1 MKGNKLFASLSL
13 VAALGGLLA
22 YRFRRALFA
31 RRLGLPPVRN
41 DVRVHRNLRV
51 PVGHGLALAADHYE
65 PQDAGS
71 FPTIL
76 IRTPYGRRLAP
87 AFYAQ
92 RYAERGY
99 HVVVQDVRGRFDSD
113 GEFVPFVNEA
123 ADGQATVSWL
133 QQQPWFNGQLGLWG
147 QSYLGYVQWALAVSE
162 PHSVTS
168 LFPSIASSRG
178 PRTATGDALPLD
190 LALRWMVLLE
200 ALDHAPGGRGRLN
213 PWLAFSRM
221 TARGQDRVLRPAY
234 DHLPIEE
241 CDELLLG
248 EEVDYFRQQLREQP
262 PPSYVKSDLSN
273 RLDQVTSPVH
283 LLGGWYDFM
292 LHDLLADYS
301 RLRRAGRP
309 PYLTIGPWQ
318 HIDNEVARSGLREGL
333 NWFAATLKGQSDR
346 LRPAAVRLYVMG
358 AGEWRDFDGWP
369 PPASEQQWY
378 LQSQGAL
385 GPRPSS
391 QSPPDYYRYDPADP
405 TPAVGGARFYSGAG
419 PVDNRELEAR
429 SDVLT
434 YTGPL
439 LQEPLDVV
447 GPVRA
452 ILYVRSSLAHADFF
466 ARLCDVTP
474 DGRSVNICD
483 GLYRVQPGRGER
495 QPDGSLR
502 IEVDMWA
509 TAYRFQ
515 TGHAVRLQLS
525 SGAHPRFARNLG
537 TGEPPG
543 RGTEMQAA
551 EQTIYHD
558 EAHPSALVLPV
569 IG

>member
-1 MKGNKLFASLSL
+1 MKRNKLLGFLSL
-13 VAALGGLLA
+13 VAAVGAWFA

-31 RRLGLPPVRN
+31 RRLGLPPVQN
-41 DVRVHRNLRV
+41 EVHVHRNLRV
-51 PVGHGLALAADHYE
+51 PVGKELTLATDHYE
-65 PQDAGS
+65 PQGAGS

-76 IRTPYGRRLAP
+76 IRTPYGRRLVP

-92 RYAERGY
+92 RFAERGY

-113 GEFVPFVNEA
+113 GQFAPFLDEA

-133 QQQPWFNGQLGLWG
+133 RQQPWYNGVLGLWG
-147 QSYLGYVQWALAVSE
+147 QSYLGYVQWALAVAE
-162 PHSVTS
+162 PDGVTS

-178 PRTATGDALPLD
+178 PLTATDDALPLD

-213 PWLAFSRM
+213 PLLAFSRM

-234 DHLPIEE
+234 DHLPLEE

-248 EEVDYFRQQLREQP
+248 EEVEYFRRRFEAQLP
-262 PPSYVKSDLSN
+262 PAYEESNLSN
-273 RLDQVTSPVH
+273 RLDRVSSPVH

-292 LHDLLADYS
+292 LHDLLADYDT
-301 RLRRAGRP
+301 LRCAGRC

-318 HIDNEVARSGLREGL
+318 HTDNSVARNGLREGL
-333 NWFAATLKGQSDR
+333 DWFAATLKGQEDR
-346 LRPAAVRLYVMG
+346 LRAAPVRLHVMG
-358 AGEWRDFDGWP
+358 ADEWRNYECWP
-369 PPASEQQWY
+369 PPATDRSWY

-391 QSPPDYYRYDPADP
+391 ASAPDQYSYDPANP
-405 TPAVGGARFYSGAG
+405 TPAVGGALFYSGAG

-429 SDVLT
+429 PDVLT

-439 LQEPLDVV
+439 LDESLDVV

-452 ILYVRSSLAHADFF
+452 VLYVRSSLAHTDFF

-474 DGRSVNICD
+474 DGRSLNICD
-483 GLYRVQPGRGER
+483 GLYRVRPGRGAR

-509 TAYRFQ
+509 TAYRFRP
-515 TGHAVRLQLS
+515 GHAVRLQLS

-537 TGEPPG
+537 AGEPPG
-543 RGTEMQAA
+543 RATKMRVA

-569 IG
+569 SG